1 MSLRKL
7 EIHVPDEY
15 REDVLE
21 ALTTGGGGIGMATHV
36 GENIIVN
43 VCENCTEISVTC
55 TASRAGELIH
65 VLTTSLGVGINYGTV
80 TSLTAAS
87 LRPNPNQLVSE
98 FAAIKR
104 SLEQEEKRREA
115 AEAKANP
122 FKAIKLTHMN
132 RKTLEKRKF
141 QYVRTATAKS
151 VEELFNEIIDLS
163 DDSWNFY
170 LSVVCASVISGMG
183 LLTNSSVVV
192 LSAMLISPLMG
203 PILSAAFGLAVRDWL
218 LFRESV
224 LAECRAACVTIL
236 CGLLMGFAFANYSIE
251 LGDVAIPTNE
261 MASRGRW
268 ETLIAGAI
276 IAAASGVVVGT
287 SITSDGVNSLVGVAI
302 SASLLPPLVNSG
314 LLVAFVVPGVADDC
328 GAVGND
334 ACTLTQSQFL
344 EMAGVS
350 ALLYVMNVIIIMIV
364 ASIIFSMQRIG
375 SLKGFQDASNK
386 RLLNFT
392 QRQVRDKLKIAVGMD
407 LWSVE
412 TEEAIDKVRRERLA
426 NDTLARR
433 AEELQNVENAKH
445 AAGLSNKVDQSK
457 LRPRSFFGDASD
469 DDDDD
474 DENNA
479 KRNNTGD
486 DEDGDDFSDA
496 KADETDLDSPPMRK
510 RPYNPNYSVLRPF
523 PEPAGVERPAFLET
537 TVAHNVGHAFSAARN
552 TIVGWLNI

>member
-1 MSLRKL
+1 
-7 EIHVPDEY
+7 
-15 REDVLE
+15 
-21 ALTTGGGGIGMATHV
+21 
-36 GENIIVN
+36 
-43 VCENCTEISVTC
+43 
-55 TASRAGELIH
+55 
-65 VLTTSLGVGINYGTV
+65 
-80 TSLTAAS
+80 
-87 LRPNPNQLVSE
+87 
-98 FAAIKR
+98 
-104 SLEQEEKRREA
+104 
-115 AEAKANP
+115 
-122 FKAIKLTHMN
+122 
-132 RKTLEKRKF
+132 
-141 QYVRTATAKS
+141 
-151 VEELFNEIIDLS
+151 
-163 DDSWNFY
+163 
-170 LSVVCASVISGMG
+170 
-183 LLTNSSVVV
+183 V

-224 LAECRAACVTIL
+224 LAECRAACVTCV
-236 CGLLMGFAFANYSIE
+236 CGLLIGFAFANYSIE

-268 ETLIAGAI
+268 GTLISGAI

-334 ACTLTQSQFL
+334 ACTLTPSQFL

-350 ALLYVMNVIIIMIV
+350 ALLYVMNVVIIMIV

-426 NDTLARR
+426 NDALARR
-433 AEELQNVENAKH
+433 AEELHNVENAKH
-445 AAGLSNKVDQSK
+445 AAGLSNKVDQTK
-457 LRPRSFFGDASD
+457 LRSRSFFGDERG
-469 DDDDD
+469 DD
-474 DENNA
+474 DENDVVN
-479 KRNNTGD
+479 RNNTVD
-486 DEDGDDFSDA
+486 DEDGDNFSDA

-523 PEPAGVERPAFLET
+523 PEPAGVERPAFLES
-537 TVAHNVGHAFSAARN
+537 TVAHNVGRAFSAARN